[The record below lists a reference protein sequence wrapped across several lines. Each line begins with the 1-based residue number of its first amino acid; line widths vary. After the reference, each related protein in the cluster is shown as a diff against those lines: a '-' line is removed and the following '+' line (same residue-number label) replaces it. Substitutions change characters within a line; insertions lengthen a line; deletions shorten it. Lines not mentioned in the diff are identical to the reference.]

1 MGGIA
6 LLVVFALGGFL
17 LLRGCAP
24 KPAAPA
30 GSAEPSISKVDK
42 PSEDSASDE
51 SGSDVDDGS
60 TADDEDAEGTTA
72 DGAAKPANEEP
83 KETLVRVKLKE
94 KGSVA
99 WVEVKLD
106 GKIVLGKQVVGPFEE
121 EFKVESQIDITTD
134 SPSVVSVYKNCE
146 KVRYDTK
153 VSGVGKV
160 SIVAP
165 KTEES
170 DEKVVDGDGDGTPD
184 MTAEEARAAG
194 LPVPETTEQSED
206 QPAA

>member
-1 MGGIA
+1 M
-6 LLVVFALGGFL
+6 
-17 LLRGCAP
+17 
-24 KPAAPA
+24 
-30 GSAEPSISKVDK
+30 
-42 PSEDSASDE
+42 
-51 SGSDVDDGS
+51 
-60 TADDEDAEGTTA
+60 
-72 DGAAKPANEEP
+72 
-83 KETLVRVKLKE
+83 
-94 KGSVA
+94 
-99 WVEVKLD
+99 D

-134 SPSVVSVYKNCE
+134 SPSVVSVYKNGE
-146 KVRYDTK
+146 KVRYDTKVSGVGKVSIVAPKTEESDEKVVDGDGDGTPDMTAKVRYDTK